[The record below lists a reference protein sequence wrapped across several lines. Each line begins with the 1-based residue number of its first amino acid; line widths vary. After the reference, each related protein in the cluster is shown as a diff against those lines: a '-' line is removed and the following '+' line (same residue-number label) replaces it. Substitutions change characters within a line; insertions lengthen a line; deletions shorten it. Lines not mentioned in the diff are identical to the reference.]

1 MISVQDG
8 KYNNMPSQK
17 VINRLSKENN
27 QVYRTDIDGTIWL
40 TSDGIT
46 NTVTISNKLIV
57 ITS

>member
-8 KYNNMPSQK
+8 KYSNMPSQK